1 MPWQCSPTQVYW
13 KYVFRKFC
21 NSMGECGAS
30 GLLIQVK
37 PQLWYMS
44 QDNPIGLGL
53 PKKLTLPQLFLLVP
67 QLDP

>member
-1 MPWQCSPTQVYW
+1 
-13 KYVFRKFC
+13 
-21 NSMGECGAS
+21 MGECGAS